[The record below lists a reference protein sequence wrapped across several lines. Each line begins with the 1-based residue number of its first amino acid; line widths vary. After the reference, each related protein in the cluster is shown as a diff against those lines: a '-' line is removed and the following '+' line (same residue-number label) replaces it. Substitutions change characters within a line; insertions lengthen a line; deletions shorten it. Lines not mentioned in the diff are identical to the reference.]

1 MQTLSVEDMRRI
13 VTGGERFLLVDIRA
27 GETNQA
33 RSLPRSVRVP
43 FGDDFASTVLD
54 RVGGVTLPVVVYG
67 DRHHSTII
75 EKAAAALRK
84 AGLAEVWSY
93 GGDPDAWISEEF
105 EAMGE
110 RHNVVSNPDEA
121 HADRQAT
128 ARQLG

>member
-33 RSLPRSVRVP
+33 RSLPRSVQVP
-43 FGDDFASTVLD
+43 FREDFASTVLAHA
-54 RVGGVTLPVVVYG
+54 RGATFPVVVYG
-67 DRHHSTII
+67 DRHHSTIV
-75 EKAAAALRK
+75 EKAAETLRK

-93 GGDPDAWISEEF
+93 GGDPDAWISEEL
-105 EAMGE
+105 EATGE

-128 ARQLG
+128 ARLQG